1 MHIKRIQVHNFRCF
15 EDETFELDNAMTL
28 VIGNNA
34 KGKTALLETL
44 AVALGG
50 YVNGIPAPTA
60 KAVNKSKYTRT
71 LEKQDIRRFFSG
83 KEVITEERAS
93 KCRIAVDVILKS
105 DAEAPIEMHWKREHS
120 GSRANNAGAA
130 RIKSLA
136 TEWYQK
142 SLSSDF
148 TLPVIAYYGTGRLST
163 GQRDESME
171 VAKANAALA
180 YYYCLKP
187 DAQNKTFVRWIEHMA
202 AIQEERG
209 KPLKILRAVLN
220 AIPLIL
226 PGSSHA
232 YFSREYSELVIEF
245 DDGRFFPFSDLS
257 DGQRSLV
264 SLTADLAVRCA
275 HLNQHLGELAPAKTP
290 GVVLIDEIDLFVHP
304 GWQRTILDRLRT
316 TFPLV
321 QFVITTHSPFILQSL
336 GKGRVINLDH
346 LNDHNR
352 NPNLEKELS
361 VEDITEEVMGIE
373 GVQRSER
380 FQCQVRLAEQ
390 YYRLLNEGM
399 EPESDTIQ
407 QLEQQLDDIE
417 TEFGD
422 NPAWVALLKT
432 ERRAKQNRKV
442 E

>member
-1 MHIKRIQVHNFRCF
+1 MRIKRIQVHNFRCF
-15 EDETFELDNAMTL
+15 EDEAFELDNAMTL

-34 KGKTALLETL
+34 KGKTALLEAL

-50 YVNGIPAPTA
+50 YVNGIPAPTS

-71 LEKQDIRRFFSG
+71 LERPDIRRFFSG

-93 KCRIAVDVILKS
+93 KCSIAVKAILEGGEG
-105 DAEAPIEMHWKREHS
+105 AAVEMAWKREHN
-120 GSRANNAGAA
+120 GERANNAGAA
-130 RIKSLA
+130 KIKLLA
-136 TEWYQK
+136 SEWYQQ
-142 SLSSDF
+142 SLSNDF

-163 GQRDESME
+163 GQRDSMA

-202 AIQEERG
+202 GIQEQRG

-220 AIPLIL
+220 VIPRIL

-232 YFSREYSELVIEF
+232 YFSKEYSELVIEF

-275 HLNQHLGELAPAKTP
+275 HLNQHLGESAPAKTP

-304 GWQRTILDRLRT
+304 GWQRTILDRLRQ
-316 TFPLV
+316 TFPQV

-346 LNDHNR
+346 LNDQDRH
-352 NPNLEKELS
+352 PNLEKELS

-380 FQCQVRLAEQ
+380 FQCQVRLAER
-390 YYRLLNEGM
+390 YYRLLDEGM

-417 TEFGD
+417 AEFGD

-432 ERRAKQNRKV
+432 ERRARLNRKV